1 MFKDRLKSLREQAG
15 LTQKELGEKIY
26 VSRSAVCKWEMG
38 AGIPSDVNLEAL
50 CRLFSVSEDWL
61 LDRKDIK
68 NMVDEYSR
76 KNKKM
81 LLFILGI
88 VLPLILIILSLLPI
102 FIWRCKGEEVC
113 ITLYVSPMSIFMVL
127 LKNNLI
133 LGLLPFLMYIGEIT
147 YTVIYWKKNFKYDK
161 MIQIIALS
169 LIVVVYIVTLITANL
184 LAIEKGFSLLFF

>member
-68 NMVDEYSR
+68 NMVSEYSR

-88 VLPLILIILSLLPI
+88 VLPLVLIILSLLPI
-102 FIWRCKGEEVC
+102 FVWECKDEVC
-113 ITLYVSPMSIFMVL
+113 IALYVSPMSIFMVL
-127 LKNNLI
+127 LKNNLL
-133 LGLLPFLMYIGEIT
+133 LGLLPFLMYIGEII
-147 YTVIYWKKNFKYDK
+147 YSVIYWKKNFKYNK
-161 MIQIIALS
+161 IIQIITLS
-169 LIVVVYIVTLITANL
+169 LIVIVYIGTLIIANS
-184 LAIEKGFSLLFF
+184 LAIEKGFELIFLK

>member
-68 NMVDEYSR
+68 NMVCEYSR

-88 VLPLILIILSLLPI
+88 VLPLVLIILSLLPI
-102 FIWRCKGEEVC
+102 FVWECKDEVC
-113 ITLYVSPMSIFMVL
+113 IALYVSPMSIFMVL
-127 LKNNLI
+127 LKNNLL
-133 LGLLPFLMYIGEIT
+133 LGLLPFLMYIGEII
-147 YTVIYWKKNFKYDK
+147 YSVIYWKKNFKYNK
-161 MIQIIALS
+161 IIQIITLS
-169 LIVVVYIVTLITANL
+169 LIVIVYIGTLIIANS
-184 LAIEKGFSLLFF
+184 LAIEKGFELIFFK

>member
-68 NMVDEYSR
+68 NMVSEYSR

-88 VLPLILIILSLLPI
+88 VLPLVLIILSLLPI
-102 FIWRCKGEEVC
+102 FVWECKDEVC
-113 ITLYVSPMSIFMVL
+113 IALYVSPMSIFMVL
-127 LKNNLI
+127 LKNNLL
-133 LGLLPFLMYIGEIT
+133 LGLLPFLMYIGEII
-147 YTVIYWKKNFKYDK
+147 YSVIYWKKNFKYNK
-161 MIQIIALS
+161 IIQIITLS
-169 LIVVVYIVTLITANL
+169 LIVIVYIGTLIIANS
-184 LAIEKGFSLLFF
+184 LAIEKGFELIFFK

>member
-102 FIWRCKGEEVC
+102 FVWECKDEVC
-113 ITLYVSPMSIFMVL
+113 ISLYVSPMSIFMVL
-127 LKNNLI
+127 LKNNFI
-133 LGLLPFLMYIGEIT
+133 LVLLPFLMYIGVII

-161 MIQIIALS
+161 IIQIIALS
-169 LIVVVYIVTLITANL
+169 FIVIVYIITLIIANSS
-184 LAIEKGFSLLFF
+184 AIEKGFALIFF